1 MNKFNIGDKVILTHP
16 NNIHDYIDDW
26 KEFWYDNKNTIF
38 SISSII
44 DDVDNDDVDIDDV
57 DNDDVDNDD
66 VDNDDVCYNLQY
78 PNGKVVMN
86 PIYSHI
92 AIFAVDELVPYITTN
107 PLPDDLFQI

>member
-1 MNKFNIGDKVILTHP
+1 MIKFNINDKVILTLTHP

-44 DDVDNDDVDIDDV
+44 DNDDI
-57 DNDDVDNDD
+57 
-66 VDNDDVCYNLQY
+66 DDVCYNLQY

-86 PIYSHI
+86 PIYLHK
-92 AIFAVDELVPYITTN
+92 ANFFDDELVPYTIN
-107 PLPDDLFQI
+107 PLPDHLFQI